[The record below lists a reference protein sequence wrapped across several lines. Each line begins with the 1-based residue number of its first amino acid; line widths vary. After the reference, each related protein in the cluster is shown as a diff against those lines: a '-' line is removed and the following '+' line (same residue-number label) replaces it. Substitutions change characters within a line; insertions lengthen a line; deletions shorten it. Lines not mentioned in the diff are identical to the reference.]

1 MKEES
6 TNNMFDLLGS
16 VLNSDDQ
23 LEMVAIGALLNY
35 LQEKPDYSSE
45 FNMATLL
52 RAGEGIT
59 IEIRKLFKELE
70 NEIPYFSGVL
80 KELDVINKINSAQLT
95 RILYEFNSIASE
107 KINYGEWFDSAI
119 KLVNQQAGKN
129 NGYHNHST
137 PESVNKLAISILSP
151 LYGSFND
158 SVAGF
163 GGGLLEARRFAENHG
178 KSIRLFGQELN
189 SKVWAIAKIRLFISG
204 IEEAQFVKGDVFE
217 KPGFTQGDKLQK
229 FDNVYM
235 EAPFNLA
242 IKNYDFLKND
252 PYNRFFYGVPPKRS
266 ADMAFISQALASTGE
281 DGKAI
286 VVTTEGALFR
296 GGAEGTIRK
305 NIIVSDLIE
314 AVISLPSGLHEHTAI
329 SINLVLFNKNK
340 DSSRKNKIL
349 LVKAEDCFTETG
361 RSKRIISETDIQKI
375 VKVVHNGE
383 EISEF
388 STFIETKDIQD
399 DCLLPSRYLLP
410 SEFNVAGFGKV
421 TFALDAL
428 KKVDTKPL
436 KDMAGFFR
444 GFNVGS
450 KNLESEDGE
459 YRIVKLSDVQDGKL
473 LLNQISR
480 YTIENNAKIEMYVL
494 RKGDLILSIRG
505 QTLKVAI
512 IPENDNKLLLSQN
525 FLGIRCGN
533 NINPEFLKLYLE
545 SPVGQY
551 LLTNM
556 MSGTA
561 IATLSRNDV
570 ETLGIPLLALE
581 EQKEIMNMYTS
592 KENTIEQKIEELK
605 QELYE
610 MKLHS
615 YSKMGLREVFTIKE

>member
-1 MKEES
+1 MKVES
-6 TNNMFDLLGS
+6 TNNMFDGLRA

-23 LEMVAIGALLNY
+23 VEMVAIGTLLYY
-35 LQEKPDYSSE
+35 LQEQTDYSSK

-80 KELDVINKINSAQLT
+80 KELDVIDKINSAQLT
-95 RILYEFNSIASE
+95 RFLYEFNAIASE
-107 KINYGEWFDSAI
+107 EIDYGEWFDSAI
-119 KLVNQQAGKN
+119 KIVNQQARKN
-129 NGYHNHST
+129 NGHYNHTT

-151 LYGSFND
+151 LCGSFID

-178 KSIRLFGQELN
+178 KSISLFGQELN

-217 KPGFTQGDKLQK
+217 KPGFIQGAKLQK
-229 FDNVYM
+229 FDYVYM
-235 EAPFNLA
+235 EAPFGLA
-242 IKNYDFLKND
+242 INNYDFLKDD
-252 PYNRFFYGVPPKRS
+252 PYNRFFYGLPPRRS
-266 ADMAFISQALASTGE
+266 ADLAFISHALASTEE

-286 VVTTEGALFR
+286 VVTTEGVLFR

-329 SINLVLFNKNK
+329 SMNLVLFNKNK

-361 RSKRIISETDIQKI
+361 RSKRVISETDIQKI
-375 VKVVHNGE
+375 VKVVQNGE

-399 DCLLPSRYLLP
+399 DSLLPSRYLLP
-410 SEFNVAGFGKV
+410 SEFYVAGFGKV
-421 TFALDAL
+421 SFALDAL

-436 KDMAGFFR
+436 IDMATFFR

-459 YRIVKLSDVQDGKL
+459 YRIVKLSDVQDGRL
-473 LLNQISR
+473 LLNQISK
-480 YTIENNAKIEMYVL
+480 YTIENNAKIDMYVL

-512 IPENDNKLLLSQN
+512 IPESDNKLLLSQN

-533 NINPEFLKLYLE
+533 NLNPEFLKLYLE

-551 LLTNM
+551 LLANM
-556 MSGTA
+556 MSGTS

-570 ETLGIPLLALE
+570 ETLAIPILAME
-581 EQKEIMNMYTS
+581 EQEEIMKMYKS
-592 KENTIEQKIEELK
+592 KENTIEQKIQELK

-615 YSKMGLREVFTIKE
+615 YTKMGLRKVFKIKN

>member
-6 TNNMFDLLGS
+6 IYNMFDSLGS
-16 VLNSDDQ
+16 VLNSDDH
-23 LEMVAIGALLNY
+23 LEMIAIGALLYY
-35 LQEKPDYSSE
+35 LQEEPDYSSK

-52 RAGEGIT
+52 RTGEGIN

-95 RILYEFNSIASE
+95 RFLYEFNAIASE
-107 KINYGEWFDSAI
+107 KINYGEWFDRVI
-119 KLVNQQAGKN
+119 KIVNQQAGKN
-129 NGYHNHST
+129 SGQHTT
-137 PESVNKLAISILSP
+137 PESVNKLAISILAP
-151 LYGSFND
+151 LRGSFND

-163 GGGLLEARRFAENHG
+163 GGGMLEASRFAENHG
-178 KSIRLFGQELN
+178 MSISLFGQELN
-189 SKVWAIAKIRLFISG
+189 PKVWAIAKIRLFISG
-204 IEEAQFVKGDVFE
+204 IEEAQFVKGDVFQN
-217 KPGFTQGDKLQK
+217 PGFTHGDTLKK
-229 FDNVYM
+229 FDYVYM

-242 IKNYDFLKND
+242 INNYDFLKND
-252 PYNRFFYGVPPKRS
+252 LYNRFFYGLPPRRS
-266 ADMAFISQALASTGE
+266 GDLAFISHALASLGE
-281 DGKAI
+281 DGKAM
-286 VVTTEGALFR
+286 VATTEGALFR

-314 AVISLPSGLHEHTAI
+314 AVISLPSGLHEHTGI
-329 SINLVLFNKNK
+329 PINLVLFNKNK

-349 LVKAEDCFTETG
+349 LVKAEACFSEIG

-375 VKVVHNGE
+375 VKVVQNGE

-399 DCLLPSRYLLP
+399 DSLLPSRYLLA
-410 SEFNVAGFGKV
+410 SEVNVVGFGKV
-421 TFALDAL
+421 SFALDAF
-428 KKVDTKPL
+428 KKVDTMPL
-436 KDMAGFFR
+436 KDVASFFR

-450 KNLESEDGE
+450 KNMESEDGE

-473 LLNQISR
+473 RLNDISR
-480 YTIENNAKIEMYVL
+480 YTIENNAKIKMYVL
-494 RKGDLILSIRG
+494 RKGDVILSIRG

-512 IPENDNKLLLSQN
+512 IPEDDNKLLLSQN

-545 SPVGQY
+545 SPIGQY
-551 LLTNM
+551 LLSNM

-570 ETLGIPLLALE
+570 ESLEIPLLAIE
-581 EQKEIMNMYTS
+581 EQEEIMNMYTS
-592 KENTIEQKIEELK
+592 KEKTIEKTIRELK

>member
-1 MKEES
+1 MKEVNS
-6 TNNMFDLLGS
+6 FNMLDKFRG
-16 VLNSDDQ
+16 VLNSDDY
-23 LEMVAIGALLNY
+23 LEMMAIGTLLSY
-35 LQEKPDYSSE
+35 LKGKSDYSAE
-45 FNMATLL
+45 LDMGTLL

-59 IEIRKLFKELE
+59 IEIRKVFKELE
-70 NEIPYFSGVL
+70 KEIPYFSGVL

-95 RILYEFNSIASE
+95 RFLYEFNDFSNE
-107 KINYGEWFDSAI
+107 EINYGEWFDSLLKI
-119 KLVNQQAGKN
+119 VNQQAGKN
-129 NGYHNHST
+129 NSEHTT
-137 PESVNKLAISILSP
+137 PESVNKLAISILAP
-151 LYGSFND
+151 LHGSFND

-163 GGGLLEARRFAENHG
+163 GGGLLAARRFAENHG
-178 KSIRLFGQELN
+178 KSINLFGQELN
-189 SKVWAIAKIRLFISG
+189 PKVWAIAKIRLFLSG
-204 IEEAQFVKGDVFE
+204 IEEAQFVKGDVFQN
-217 KPGFTQGDKLQK
+217 PGFTQGDTLKK
-229 FDNVYM
+229 FDYVYM

-242 IKNYDFLKND
+242 INNYDFLKND
-252 PYNRFFYGVPPKRS
+252 PYNRFFYGLPPRRS
-266 ADMAFISQALASTGE
+266 GDLAFISHALASLGE

-305 NIIVSDLIE
+305 NIIASDLIE
-314 AVISLPSGLHEHTAI
+314 AVISLPSGLHEHTGI
-329 SINLVLFNKNK
+329 PINLVLFNKNK

-349 LVKAEDCFTETG
+349 LVKAEDCFTEIG
-361 RSKRIISETDIQKI
+361 RSKRMLSETDIQKI

-399 DCLLPSRYLLP
+399 DSLLPSRYLLA
-410 SEFNVAGFGKV
+410 SEVNLVGFGKV
-421 TFALDAL
+421 SFALDAL
-428 KKVDTKPL
+428 KKVDTMPL
-436 KDMAGFFR
+436 KDVASFFR

-450 KNLESEDGE
+450 KNVESEDGE

-473 LLNQISR
+473 RLNDISR

-494 RKGDLILSIRG
+494 RKGDVILSIRG

-512 IPENDNKLLLSQN
+512 IPEDDNKLLLSQN

-533 NINPEFLKLYLE
+533 NLNSEFLKLYLE

-570 ETLGIPLLALE
+570 ETLEIPLLAIE
-581 EQKEIMNMYTS
+581 EQEEIMNIYTS
-592 KENTIEQKIEELK
+592 KEKTIEKKIQELK
-605 QELYE
+605 QELFE